1 MRWLKAARGFIHI
14 WYGVQAKVRC
24 SPVKYHSNTVILT
37 ISSYVPRWPS
47 SSILCRLIVHV
58 YTIEKFK
65 CTKEHESESSHTFIR
80 ICRFYTN
87 SNNWDIFVKREVIR
101 KINNWCKHI
110 KNCLYFDHLKIIWHL
125 IIYVC
130 ISIFAFQGP
139 KFNPKILCIS
149 LHLYPTHVYSSSIAV
164 FLVQVYGCPSL
175 VSVQYSKKKDLFPL
189 HHHITWCSIHSIPW
203 CIKTMFLL

>member
-1 MRWLKAARGFIHI
+1 
-14 WYGVQAKVRC
+14 VQAKVRC

-65 CTKEHESESSHTFIR
+65 CTREHESESSHTFTS
-80 ICRFYTN
+80 ICILYTN
-87 SNNWDIFVKREVIR
+87 SNNWDIFVKREVKDITDR
-101 KINNWCKHI
+101 
-110 KNCLYFDHLKIIWHL
+110 LYYDQLKVFWHL

-189 HHHITWCSIHSIPW
+189 HHPITWCSIHSIASW
-203 CIKTMFLL
+203 IKTMFILWLRDYEKSWKFRV